1 MIHGNTPLAHHL
13 LELPIRNRIRYVPP
27 HAPQDNF
34 PLKLTTLEV
43 DHAASP
49 PPHDQWRSIA
59 ESPSCENLRQNRR
72 DCPYSLHESYH
83 RTPVHPRQY
92 LSRAGAVSGR
102 QSTGSLP
109 LVFASTLGPGDP
121 ESGPTLA
128 GGVLPGVSRSPS
140 DAGALCHAHAAAAQG
155 ADAPAER
162 LLLTRPH
169 NLY

>member
-59 ESPSCENLRQNRR
+59 ESPSCENLRQNRM
-72 DCPYSLHESYH
+72 
-83 RTPVHPRQY
+83 
-92 LSRAGAVSGR
+92 LSFALDIQFAPKPF
-102 QSTGSLP
+102 SLP
-109 LVFASTLGPGDP
+109 LLFLHQFEERVMRVYDADAC
-121 ESGPTLA
+121 TLA
-128 GGVLPGVSRSPS
+128 ML
-140 DAGALCHAHAAAAQG
+140 H
-155 ADAPAER
+155 
-162 LLLTRPH
+162 
-169 NLY
+169 

>member
-59 ESPSCENLRQNRR
+59 ESPSCENLRQNLRLSF
-72 DCPYSLHESYH
+72 PPAHSAPSPPSLRSG
-83 RTPVHPRQY
+83 TAALHPAVAVLG
-92 LSRAGAVSGR
+92 LSVYI
-102 QSTGSLP
+102 T
-109 LVFASTLGPGDP
+109 
-121 ESGPTLA
+121 
-128 GGVLPGVSRSPS
+128 LPGASRDTPASPGLH
-140 DAGALCHAHAAAAQG
+140 DHAW
-155 ADAPAER
+155 P
-162 LLLTRPH
+162 
-169 NLY
+169 

>member
-59 ESPSCENLRQNRR
+59 ESPSCENLRQNPPASADGDQKRR
-72 DCPYSLHESYH
+72 H
-83 RTPVHPRQY
+83 RAAGHPAPVPVH
-92 LSRAGAVSGR
+92 L
-102 QSTGSLP
+102 
-109 LVFASTLGPGDP
+109 
-121 ESGPTLA
+121 
-128 GGVLPGVSRSPS
+128 
-140 DAGALCHAHAAAAQG
+140 HARTRT
-155 ADAPAER
+155 ADVPV
-162 LLLTRPH
+162 
-169 NLY
+169 